1 MSKTPALHDRRYIR
15 SQSVAPRA
23 DPELPDLR
31 SHVYS
36 DRDNLIAYG
45 GISALSGLY
54 QQNRVSD
61 LSYSAERWASSLA
74 NSVPDTLVLA
84 AVLTVAFHL
93 ITVAYR
99 NRRNKPRSNPERD
112 IKKLP
117 QGGQVRRIAEA
128 KGPIHLT
135 S

>member
-1 MSKTPALHDRRYIR
+1 MAAGPGDIRRP
-15 SQSVAPRA
+15 SEASHHEPH
-23 DPELPDLR
+23 LR
-31 SHVYS
+31 SLFILIGTVF
-36 DRDNLIAYG
+36 IAYEG
-45 GISALSGLY
+45 TSALSGLY
-54 QQNRVSD
+54 QQNGLSH
-61 LSYSAERWASSLA
+61 LSYSAELWASSLA
-74 NSVPDTLVLA
+74 DGVPDTLVLA